1 MKRRELLVTGTTLA
15 IAASGGCTG
24 CARAPTASLRMTET
38 DGLGIARQ
46 VTLPLEEAGSPESN
60 LVVDAVENGST
71 LVNDT
76 EPRFPAERPF
86 VYEGSVYQLTY
97 TTVRSRPARVFQ
109 FTLDPAEEE
118 VPESEVIA
126 FDALPAVDRE
136 KFTSRGLDEDPFL
149 GFGSTL
155 LYFEPEIPESALVP
169 QPDYP
174 VIEWE
179 GATRGR
185 FTVDGSYETEVKTF
199 RYTSEQ
205 VHPSAR
211 EFGRSVQDRY
221 EFTLSGLTEGER
233 AIVTEAIE
241 EEHGWV
247 VPPDESPPT
256 ALYSLI
262 ERFSRQEEV
271 RQVWEDEADRSEN
284 PSGSYIVRYEGTLY
298 WTGFS
303 VGRDV
308 LTEAGLE
315 A

>member
-1 MKRRELLVTGTTLA
+1 MKRREFLVTGATLA

-38 DGLGIARQ
+38 DDLGIARE
-46 VTLPLEEAGSPESN
+46 VTLPLEEGSPDADFAST
-60 LVVDAVENGST
+60 VVRNGST

-86 VYEGSVYQLTY
+86 VYDGSVYHMTY
-97 TTVRSRPARVFQ
+97 TTIRSRSARVFQ
-109 FTLDPAEEE
+109 FTLDPAEEG
-118 VPESEVIA
+118 VPESEIIA
-126 FDALPAVDRE
+126 FDDLPAVDRE
-136 KFTSRGLDEDPFL
+136 KFASRGLEEDPFL
-149 GFGSTL
+149 GFGSSL
-155 LYFEPEIPESALVP
+155 LYFEPELSESALVP

-174 VIEWE
+174 VIEWDE
-179 GATRGR
+179 ATRGR
-185 FTVDGSYETEVKTF
+185 ITVDGSYETAVKTF

-211 EFGRSVQDRY
+211 EFGRSVR
-221 EFTLSGLTEGER
+221 ERHAFTLSGLTDGER

-256 ALYSLI
+256 ALYDLI
-262 ERFSRQEEV
+262 ERFSRHEKV
-271 RQVWEDEADRSEN
+271 RRVWEDEAHRSEN

-303 VGRDV
+303 VGRTV